1 MRKFFNVCCAAIVCT
16 AMMSSCQK
24 GEEYAGQLPTVTTGA
39 PTEITANSVSI
50 EVTVSGEDITDRG
63 VCYSTEQEPTI
74 DDMVLSEG
82 KDVGKL
88 TSTITELIPE
98 TVYYVR
104 GYATNPAGTA
114 YSETQTFTTIAIDE
128 TIEFSDPIFEQYCLT
143 EFDAN
148 NDGKISFSEAKRAT
162 NITINQKGISSIDE
176 IHYFTEL
183 TQLVCNDNNLTS
195 IDVSKNAR
203 LTMLYCQNNKLT
215 SINVNNSKLENL
227 NVDNNQLT
235 TLDLSG
241 SPRLTTLK
249 CDDNQLSTLD
259 ISKCP
264 ALTDLYCQANQLSE
278 LNLSRNTKLT
288 ILACSSNP
296 MTSLDVTKN
305 TALTGISCSACQ
317 LTSLDLTYN
326 TALEMLICDDNLFT
340 TLDVSSATALLLLYC
355 YDNPHLETLVMGAGQ
370 SISNLNKDDHTQII
384 TK

>member
-82 KDVGKL
+82 KYVGKL
-88 TSTITELIPE
+88 TSTITELTPE

-114 YSETQTFTTIAIDE
+114 YSETQTFTTIAAEE
-128 TIEFSDPIFEQYCLT
+128 TIEFSDPIFEQYCLE

-148 NDGKISFSEAKRAT
+148 DDGKISLSEAKRVT
-162 NITINQKGISSIDE
+162 NITINQKGISSLDE
-176 IHYFTEL
+176 IHYFTGL
-183 TQLVCNDNNLTS
+183 IQLWCSNNNLTS
-195 IDVSKNAR
+195 LDISQNTK
-203 LTMLYCQNNKLT
+203 LTKLYCPDNKLT
-215 SINVNNSKLENL
+215 SINVSNSKIEDL
-227 NVDNNQLT
+227 NVSNNQLT
-235 TLDLSG
+235 SLDLSG
-241 SPRLTTLK
+241 STRLITLD
-249 CDDNQLSTLD
+249 CENNQISTLD
-259 ISKCP
+259 VSKCL
-264 ALTDLYCQANQLSE
+264 ALENLYCPSNKLSE
-278 LNLSRNTKLT
+278 LDLSRNTKLSNLT
-288 ILACSSNP
+288 CSSNALG
-296 MTSLDVTKN
+296 SLDVTKN
-305 TALTGISCSACQ
+305 TALTGIGCSSCQ

-326 TALEMLICDDNLFT
+326 TELETLMCDNNLFT
-340 TLDVSSATALLLLYC
+340 TLDVSTTSLSILYC
-355 YDNPHLETLVMGAGQ
+355 NDNPSLETLVMGASQ
-370 SISNLNKDDHTQII
+370 FIYLIEKDDHTQIV